1 MEELKMLAFVL
12 SGAGNRGPLEVG
24 ALRALVEAGHQ
35 PDILVGTSAGAIN
48 AAYLAAWGVSLET
61 IDTMADLW
69 RSVTTEIIYPQN
81 AIQVAWRLRG
91 REASLF
97 TSDGLRQLIE
107 DSIPPDVSTFADLSM
122 PLYVTATDLQR
133 QKLFIFGDDE
143 RAPLTDAVLASASV
157 PCIHPPVTYEQLQLV
172 DGGALANV
180 PSSIA
185 MDKGATTLYVVNA
198 GYGGGQ
204 LRAAQSVLEV
214 FSLTLSSMMSQSMLQ
229 DLDRAAKDDDVDLY
243 HIHLGDFGNLS
254 FRDFSK
260 TDEMIEAGYRRTK
273 AFLASPAPAFL
284 PAPKDAA
291 PPSPY
296 GESVGAAEEYIPPYL
311 R

>member
-1 MEELKMLAFVL
+1 MLSFVL

-35 PDILVGTSAGAIN
+35 PDMLVGTSAGAIN

-61 IDTMADLW
+61 IDRMADLW
-69 RSVTTEIIYPQN
+69 RGVTTEIVYPQN
-81 AIQVAWRLRG
+81 AIQVAWRLRSG
-91 REASLF
+91 EASLF
-97 TSDGLRQLIE
+97 GSGGLRQVIE
-107 DSIPPDVSTFADLSM
+107 DSMPPNVSTFADLSL

-133 QKLFIFGDDE
+133 QQLFIFGDDE
-143 RAPLTDAVLASASV
+143 NAPLTDAVLSSASM
-157 PCIHPPVTYEQLQLV
+157 PCIHPPVTYERLQLV

-185 MDKGATTLYVVNA
+185 MDKGATTLYVINA

-204 LRAAQSVLEV
+204 LRAAQSALEV

-229 DLDRAAKDDDVDLY
+229 DLDRASADDSVDLY
-243 HIHLGDFGNLS
+243 HIHLSDFGNIS

-260 TDEMIEAGYRRTK
+260 TDEMIEAGYQRTK
-273 AFLASPAPAFL
+273 AFLTAPPPAFI
-284 PAPKDAA
+284 PAFDA
-291 PPSPY
+291 PSPSPY
-296 GESVGAAEEYIPPYL
+296 GESVGAATEYIPPYL
-311 R
+311 RQG

>member
-1 MEELKMLAFVL
+1 MLAFVL

-24 ALRALVEAGHQ
+24 ALRALIEAGHQ
-35 PDILVGTSAGAIN
+35 PDLLVGTSAGAIN

-61 IDTMADLW
+61 VERMADLW
-69 RSVTTEIIYPQN
+69 RGVTAEVVYPQN
-81 AIQVAWRLRG
+81 VIQVAYRLRS
-91 REASLF
+91 RQASLF
-97 TSDGLRQLIE
+97 SSDGLRQVIE
-107 DSIPPDVSTFADLSM
+107 SSMPPDLSTFGDLSL

-133 QKLFIFGDDE
+133 QQLFIFGDDPD
-143 RAPLTDAVLASASV
+143 APLVDAVLASASM
-157 PCIHPPVTYEQLQLV
+157 PCIHPPVTYERLQLV

-204 LRAAQSVLEV
+204 LRAAQSALEV

-229 DLDRAAKDDDVDLY
+229 DLDRAAKDDTVDLY
-243 HIHLGDFGNLS
+243 HIHLSDFGAIS

-260 TDEMIEAGYRRTK
+260 TDEMIEAGYACAK
-273 AFLASPAPAFL
+273 AFLAAPPPAYIPATQ
-284 PAPKDAA
+284 DAA
-291 PPSPY
+291 PPSAY
-296 GESVGAAEEYIPPYL
+296 GESVGAATEYIPVYL